1 MGAILAGVP
10 SNRIGC
16 RAPFRLALTGRI
28 TVSTI
33 ISNSSPDT
41 TRRLPFERTLEVI
54 FAIAS
59 LAALAFLL
67 RPLFLE
73 TASRPEP
80 QPTSV
85 TTHSGE
91 TRVSSSGLM
100 SEAQIALTS
109 STMLIAGAEQGGPNL
124 ATAAAAIADAR
135 AVIASCRETYRS
147 GVKDYI
153 CDFHKRERV
162 DGKMVSPHQMHMKA
176 RNQPSSIYFKFVTPN
191 KGREAIYHPGK
202 FGPKLVAHDVG
213 LGRLLAGT
221 LHLDPKGSMA
231 MDENRHPVSEAGLGS
246 MLDTV
251 SERWQIEL
259 SPEESVMVVDRD
271 ANFEGKPCIKIDS
284 IHTERRP
291 DFFFHK
297 VTLFIDKGLNLPVRF
312 EAYDWPKAD
321 GTLDLV
327 EEYTYRNL
335 KVNAGLAEIDF
346 DPSNPKYKYG
356 RF

>member
-1 MGAILAGVP
+1 M
-10 SNRIGC
+10 
-16 RAPFRLALTGRI
+16 
-28 TVSTI
+28 STI
-33 ISNSSPDT
+33 TNQTSPDT
-41 TRRLPFERTLEVI
+41 TRRLPFERALEVI
-54 FAIAS
+54 FAIAA

-67 RPLFLE
+67 RPLFVE
-73 TASRPEP
+73 KASRPEP
-80 QPTSV
+80 DPPEV
-85 TTHSGE
+85 TARPAE
-91 TRVSSSGLM
+91 TKVSSSGLM

-109 STMLIAGAEQGGPNL
+109 STMLIAGAEQGGPNA
-124 ATAAAAIADAR
+124 ATAAAAIAEAR
-135 AVIASCRETYRS
+135 AVIASCRETYRN
-147 GVKDYI
+147 GVRDYI
-153 CDFHKRERV
+153 CDFHKRERI

-176 RNQPSSIYFKFVTPN
+176 RSQPSSIYFKFVTPN
-191 KGREAIYHPGK
+191 KGREAIYHPDK

-246 MLDTV
+246 MIDTV
-251 SERWQIEL
+251 HERWQIEL
-259 SPEESVMVVDRD
+259 SPDESVLVVDRD
-271 ANFEGKPCIKIDS
+271 ASFEGKACIKIDS
-284 IHTERRP
+284 VHTERRP

-297 VTLFIDKGLNLPVRF
+297 VTLFIDKDLNLPVRF
-312 EAYDWPKAD
+312 EAYDWPRAD

-346 DPSNPKYKYG
+346 DPSNQKYKYG